1 MEEFRL
7 SHSVLPG
14 ILVTTKLFFNA
25 LLYFVKKERDLNIN
39 SQLEEWQNILLPL
52 PVTILFLISI
62 IHQTAIV
69 IDGLETSVY
78 YRTLSPIAY

>member
-25 LLYFVKKERDLNIN
+25 LLYFVKQERDLNIN